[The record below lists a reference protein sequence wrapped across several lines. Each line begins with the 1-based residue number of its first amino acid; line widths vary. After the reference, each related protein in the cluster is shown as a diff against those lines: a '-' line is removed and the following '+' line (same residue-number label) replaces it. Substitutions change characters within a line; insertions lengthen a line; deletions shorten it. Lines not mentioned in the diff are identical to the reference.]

1 MIDRLRPAWSGDI
14 SISGARNAAPAAKG
28 AFKLTAPGGVPATP
42 PAEVLKALD
51 TCQGVD
57 AELRSR
63 GLRVSFSQGDGG
75 LGMSIVD
82 AHGSV
87 VKELNA
93 TQALDVFSGV
103 GSLDDLLS

>member
-1 MIDRLRPAWSGDI
+1 MIDRLRPVYTGDI
-14 SISGARNAAPAAKG
+14 TVSGPRAAAPAAKTS
-28 AFKLTAPGGVPATP
+28 FKLATPAGVPATP

-57 AELRSR
+57 QELRAR
-63 GLRVSFSQGDGG
+63 GLSVSFSQSGSP

-82 AHGSV
+82 THGAV
-87 VKELNA
+87 VKELSP

>member
-1 MIDRLRPAWSGDI
+1 MIDRLRPVSTGDI
-14 SISGARNAAPAAKG
+14 SVSGPRAASPGSKASFRLAAPA
-28 AFKLTAPGGVPATP
+28 GVPATP

-57 AELRSR
+57 QELRDR
-63 GLRVSFSQGDGG
+63 GLRVSFSQAGNP

-82 AHGSV
+82 TKGTV
-87 VKELNA
+87 VKELSP

>member
-14 SISGARNAAPAAKG
+14 SISGPRNTAPAATSS
-28 AFKLTAPGGVPATP
+28 FKLAAPGGVPATP

-57 AELRSR
+57 AELRAR
-63 GLRVSFSQGDGG
+63 GLRVSFSQSGSP

-82 AHGSV
+82 TNGAV
-87 VKELNA
+87 VKELSP

>member
-1 MIDRLRPAWSGDI
+1 MIDRLRPVPTGDI
-14 SISGARNAAPAAKG
+14 SVSGPRAASKGAKASFKLAAP
-28 AFKLTAPGGVPATP
+28 TGVPATP

-57 AELRSR
+57 QDLRDR
-63 GLRVSFSQGDGG
+63 GLRVSFSQGGSP

-82 AHGSV
+82 TNGTV
-87 VKELNA
+87 VKELSP

>member
-1 MIDRLRPAWSGDI
+1 MIDRLRPVSTGDI
-14 SISGARNAAPAAKG
+14 SVSGPRAAAK
-28 AFKLTAPGGVPATP
+28 AAKTSFKLATPSGVPATP

-57 AELRSR
+57 EELRSR
-63 GLRVSFSQGDGG
+63 GLRVSFSQGGSP

-82 AHGSV
+82 GHGAV
-87 VKELNA
+87 VKELSP